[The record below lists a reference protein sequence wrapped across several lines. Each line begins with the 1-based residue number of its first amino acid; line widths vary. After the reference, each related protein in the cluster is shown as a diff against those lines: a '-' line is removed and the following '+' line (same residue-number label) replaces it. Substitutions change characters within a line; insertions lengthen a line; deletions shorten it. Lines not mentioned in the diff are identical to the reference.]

1 MYNISVYKIGYERG
15 DWKMPKTIVREN
27 DTLDE
32 ALKRFKRD
40 VSRSG
45 TLVEAR
51 KRQHYMKPSDIRKEK
66 RRAARK
72 GGNRSH

>member
-1 MYNISVYKIGYERG
+1 
-15 DWKMPKTIVREN
+15 MPKTIVREN

-32 ALKRFKRD
+32 ALERFKRD

-51 KRQHYMKPSDIRKEK
+51 KRRHYMKPSDVRKEK

-72 GGNRSH
+72 SGRH

>member
-1 MYNISVYKIGYERG
+1 
-15 DWKMPKTIVREN
+15 MPKTIVKEN
-27 DTLDE
+27 DTLDD
-32 ALKRFKRD
+32 ALRRFKRD

-72 GGNRSH
+72 AGNHRSY

>member
-1 MYNISVYKIGYERG
+1 
-15 DWKMPKTIVREN
+15 MPKTIVREN

-51 KRQHYMKPSDIRKEK
+51 KRQHYMKPSDVRKEK

-72 GGNRSH
+72 VIVTNFFAYIKKTTLAYNPIG

>member
-1 MYNISVYKIGYERG
+1 MVRKEGPEQ
-15 DWKMPKTIVREN
+15 MPKTIVREN

-72 GGNRSH
+72 AGNHRSY

>member
-1 MYNISVYKIGYERG
+1 MVRKEGPVQ
-15 DWKMPKTIVREN
+15 MPKTIVREN

-51 KRQHYMKPSDIRKEK
+51 KRQHFMKPSDIRKEK

-72 GGNRSH
+72 AGRR

>member
-1 MYNISVYKIGYERG
+1 
-15 DWKMPKTIVREN
+15 MPETIVREN

-32 ALKRFKRD
+32 ALNRFKRD

-51 KRQHYMKPSDIRKEK
+51 KRQHYMKPSDVRKEK

-72 GGNRSH
+72 NGNRSH

>member
-1 MYNISVYKIGYERG
+1 
-15 DWKMPKTIVREN
+15 MPKTIVREN

-45 TLVEAR
+45 TLVEAVSYTHLALPTTER
-51 KRQHYMKPSDIRKEK
+51 V
-66 RRAARK
+66 
-72 GGNRSH
+72 

>member
-1 MYNISVYKIGYERG
+1 
-15 DWKMPKTIVREN
+15 MPKTIVREN

-51 KRQHYMKPSDIRKEK
+51 KRRHYMKPSDVRKE
-66 RRAARK
+66 
-72 GGNRSH
+72 

>member
-1 MYNISVYKIGYERG
+1 MVRKEGPEQ
-15 DWKMPKTIVREN
+15 MPKTIVREN

-51 KRQHYMKPSDIRKEK
+51 KRQHFMKPSDIRKEK

-72 GGNRSH
+72 AGRR

>member
-1 MYNISVYKIGYERG
+1 
-15 DWKMPKTIVREN
+15 MPKTIVREN

-51 KRQHYMKPSDIRKEK
+51 LRQLYRNTSDVRKEK

-72 GGNRSH
+72 NGNRSH